1 MVLFVV
7 LLIINF
13 IVEMVYFI
21 MIVNIMEVLFI
32 FIMRYYFIVVDLIDD
47 EFCVRVGFVM
57 FVMFMVGFI

>member
-1 MVLFVV
+1 MILFVV